1 MDLFL
6 LPIVVLTILLFLI
19 AGLIWVF
26 FNHGIDKLKHP
37 EEWKDAGV
45 SGERT
50 LYNTLTKK
58 FNIPENQIF
67 RNVYIPVKNNKTSE
81 VDLLII
87 SKKGIFVFECKN
99 YSGNIYGDAK
109 RKKWVQYIGHQKNYF
124 YNPLFQNR
132 NHVRYL
138 KDFLDKNGIKIPIF
152 SLVTTISRGNW
163 KIKNLSSDDYILGLN
178 CHFKDVY
185 KGAVDSEIVAKNFDR
200 IKGLIAPLSR
210 PDEKTKREHIATI
223 SLG

>member
-37 EEWKDAGV
+37 EEWKDTGA
-45 SGERT
+45 SGERI
-50 LYNTLTKK
+50 LYNTLTKRLK
-58 FNIPENQIF
+58 IPENQIF

-81 VDLLII
+81 IDLLVI

-99 YSGNIYGDAK
+99 YGGNIYGDAK

-124 YNPLFQNR
+124 YNRLFQNK

-210 PDEKTKREHIATI
+210 PDEKTRREHIATI
-223 SLG
+223 SR

>member
-1 MDLFL
+1 L
-6 LPIVVLTILLFLI
+6 LPIVILIILLFLT
-19 AGLIWVF
+19 AGLIWLF

-37 EEWKDAGV
+37 EEWKDTGV
-45 SGERT
+45 SGERI

-58 FNIPENQIF
+58 LNIPENQIF

-81 VDLLII
+81 IDLLII

-109 RKKWVQYIGHQKNYF
+109 RKKWVQHIGHQKNYF

-185 KGAVDSEIVAKNFDR
+185 KGAADSEIVAKNFDR

-223 SLG
+223 SR